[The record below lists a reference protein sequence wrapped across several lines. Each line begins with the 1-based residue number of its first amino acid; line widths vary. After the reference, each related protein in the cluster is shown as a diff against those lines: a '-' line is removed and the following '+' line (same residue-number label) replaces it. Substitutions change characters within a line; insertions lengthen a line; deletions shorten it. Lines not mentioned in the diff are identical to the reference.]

1 MDKEFRELIK
11 LIDQEQVKTIKELL
25 IEILASKEVK

>member
-11 LIDQEQVKTIKELL
+11 LIDKEQVKTIKELL